1 MSRWSFD
8 LTEAPPPDAAV
19 EVAARHVSAATIGRR
34 GGQPIVRAYA
44 VEPLPEGAVV
54 PSLTAQNIRDRA
66 LVGAAVARALEA
78 VGRPKRIGL
87 VVPDQVAKISLVRFE
102 QVPPRAQDL
111 AQLIRWQV
119 RKAAP
124 FRIEDAQVSWQEA
137 VVLPG
142 GGREYL
148 VTVARRDII
157 ESYERVCDAVGV
169 HAGIID
175 IASFNQI
182 NAVLAGGLVSDD
194 WLLVNVAHDYATL
207 GVVRDGCVVFFRNR
221 TTGGI
226 GDLPDLVHQ
235 TAMYHEDRLGGGGF
249 TRVVLAGGSVLG
261 GEATERLRRLLEE
274 RIGMRVEPIDF
285 RPAAEMRDRI
295 TPSPELLDILAPT
308 VGVLL
313 RDRVARRTPP
323 AASPTERVA

>member
-124 FRIEDAQVSWQEA
+124 FPIENGQVSFSETGTVA
-137 VVLPG
+137 
-142 GGREYL
+142 GGREFL
-148 VTVARRDII
+148 VSVARRDVI
-157 ESYERVCDAVGV
+157 EEYETLVAAAGAQ
-169 HAGIID
+169 AGIVD
-175 IASFNQI
+175 LSTFNVV
-182 NAVLAGGLVSDD
+182 NAVLVGSASFDHD
-194 WLLVNVAHDYATL
+194 WLLVNVGGPDQASIAIL
-207 GVVRDGCVVFFRNR
+207 RGSQIIFFRTR
-221 TTGGI
+221 GAEADGT
-226 GDLPDLVHQ
+226 LADLVHQ
-235 TAMYHEDRLGGGGF
+235 TAMYYEDRLQGGGF
-249 TRVVLAGGSVLG
+249 TRAVICGNSADDVQRGLEQRLGLPVERLDVRAAAALTDRISAAPALLDALAPLAGL
-261 GEATERLRRLLEE
+261 
-274 RIGMRVEPIDF
+274 
-285 RPAAEMRDRI
+285 
-295 TPSPELLDILAPT
+295 
-308 VGVLL
+308 LL
-313 RDRVARRTPP
+313 RGREK
-323 AASPTERVA
+323 AA